1 MDISQRLLGEALMAG
16 LGAFVRS
23 LFSAGDAGISV
34 PAMDGVFKP
43 DNRLEEAARLMSL
56 TGIDN
61 VAASPAGLLCS
72 AGGKLFRIDLDGA
85 NATSVEIADFSAPVT
100 FVASAPDGRLA
111 VGVEDNGLHVGQP
124 GNWKRIDLPRDIV
137 SCLTAGV
144 FAADGTLLLC
154 VGSRKHPA
162 RDWKR
167 DLMERG
173 ASGGVFAV
181 DPTDGSYRALAGD
194 LAFPNGAAFLG
205 DGRLAISESWRHRMI
220 AVDPKSAMRPKA
232 ILEDLPAYP
241 CRLSSASGGG
251 LWMALFAPRRQLF
264 ELVLREDDYRHEMM
278 ATIDPGEWIGPELA
292 GSVRPD
298 QPLSQGSVRQMGVLK
313 PWAPSRS
320 YGLVARCDN
329 SGATKESWHSRAD
342 GSMHGITSVCE
353 QDDSIYA
360 TSRGSG
366 TLLRLPINAGGAA
379 HG

>member
-1 MDISQRLLGEALMAG
+1 MAG
-16 LGAFVRS
+16 LGAFVRG
-23 LFSAGDAGISV
+23 LFSAGDAGIGV

-43 DNRLEEAARLMSL
+43 DNRLDEAARQLL
-56 TGIDN
+56 LPEIDN
-61 VAASPAGLLCS
+61 LVASPAGLLCS

-85 NATSVEIADFSAPVT
+85 NTTSVEIANFSAPVT

-111 VGVEDNGLHVGQP
+111 VGVEGDGLHIGQARA
-124 GNWKRIDLPRDIV
+124 WKRIDLPRDSV

-144 FAADGTLLLC
+144 FAADGTLFLC
-154 VGSRKHPA
+154 AGSRKHPA

-173 ASGGVFAV
+173 ASGGVFAL
-181 DPTDGSYRALAGD
+181 DPDDGSYRTLADD

-205 DGRLAISESWRHRMI
+205 DGRLAISESWRHRVI
-220 AVDPKSAMRPKA
+220 ALDPKSAMRPMTM
-232 ILEDLPAYP
+232 LEDLPAYP
-241 CRLSSASGGG
+241 SRLSSASAGG

-264 ELVLREDDYRHEMM
+264 ELVLREDDYRREMM

-292 GSVRPD
+292 GSVRPS

-320 YGLVARCDN
+320 YGLVARCDS
-329 SGATKESWHSRAD
+329 SGIAQESWHSRAD

-353 QDDSIYA
+353 HGGGVYA

-366 TLLRLPINAGGAA
+366 TLLRLLANDGGSA